1 MSTIEN
7 MQKEEDMIEAIVEDM
22 SNWDLETLLS
32 WAQDQQ
38 RMNLETADTEEIQIY
53 FDQLVH

>member
-22 SNWDLETLLS
+22 SNWDFETLLS

-53 FDQLVH
+53 FDELVH